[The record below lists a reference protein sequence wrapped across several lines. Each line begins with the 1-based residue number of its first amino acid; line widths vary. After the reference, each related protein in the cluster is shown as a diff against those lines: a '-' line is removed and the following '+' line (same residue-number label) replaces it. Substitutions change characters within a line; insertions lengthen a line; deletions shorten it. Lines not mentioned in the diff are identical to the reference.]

1 MMIDAYVSMSMIVSD
16 TQPYSERE
24 RERERGKERER
35 ERERGREIS
44 ASLVQR
50 IIRAHAALALLAYK
64 LCYRDLCLQP
74 AYPRGTIGGCLL
86 KFETTGTAER
96 LDACHPVMADK

>member
-1 MMIDAYVSMSMIVSD
+1 MCRYLWLYRIHNY
-16 TQPYSERE
+16 TQSE
-24 RERERGKERER
+24 KERY
-35 ERERGREIS
+35 IYIYIP

-50 IIRAHAALALLAYK
+50 TIRAHVALAILAYK